1 MMFLQKLLLPLLLLT
16 TLAGSSLTLAQSA
29 ANKDF
34 TFDEEPFPKLS
45 EMSWLDKRFLD
56 NSRQLVSDLA
66 YEHYRRKLEDHK
78 DVRALLQLI
87 IDDDR
92 VKMDDTQSWQ
102 AMGVVLGD
110 EFILANH
117 KLQWTMYEDE
127 LGLSHA
133 ICVAATKHCLFPV
146 STLARRAKIGIK
158 PDIAKVYAKVMEEMA
173 PYLAK

>member
-1 MMFLQKLLLPLLLLT
+1 MMFFQKLFLSLLLLT
-16 TLAGSSLTLAQSA
+16 SFAGSSLALAQSA

-34 TFDEEPFPKLS
+34 SLDEEPFPRLS
-45 EMSWLDKRFLD
+45 EMSWLDERFLD

-66 YEHYRRKLEDHK
+66 YEHYRRKLEDYK
-78 DVRALLQLI
+78 DVQALLQQI

-92 VKMDDTQSWQ
+92 VKQDDTQSWQ
-102 AMGVVLGD
+102 ALGVVLGD
-110 EFILANH
+110 QFILANH

-127 LGLSHA
+127 LGESHA
-133 ICVAATKHCLFPV
+133 ICVAATKHCIFPV

-173 PYLAK
+173 PYLK